1 MALTS
6 HASTNLARKMAE
18 SWHSA
23 APFAS
28 KADLTNFAL
37 ELSKKMNIRY
47 VQPPKPIDLSLKR
60 GFRGFHFD
68 GNDEDGNGQYGRRRD
83 GGDEDDGRSH
93 DGSLDESEMGH
104 AAEDVA
110 AMLFDIPLPPPRVEV

>member
-1 MALTS
+1 LAL
-6 HASTNLARKMAE
+6 HFALFYLLAISE
-18 SWHSA
+18 SWHSI
-23 APFAS
+23 APFVS

-47 VQPPKPIDLSLKR
+47 VSPPKPIDLTLKQ
-60 GFRGFHFD
+60 GFSGFHID
-68 GNDEDGNGQYGRRRD
+68 GNAADGNNGRGTGGG
-83 GGDEDDGRSH
+83 GGDGDNRSH

-110 AMLFDIPLPPPRVEV
+110 AMLFDTPLPPLRVEV

>member
-1 MALTS
+1 
-6 HASTNLARKMAE
+6 MAE

-60 GFRGFHFD
+60 GFRGGFHFD
-68 GNDEDGNGQYGRRRD
+68 GDRDADGNRQGRRRD
-83 GGDEDDGRSH
+83 DGGDDDDDGRSH

>member
-1 MALTS
+1 LWFPLALLFALLS
-6 HASTNLARKMAE
+6 LLAISE
-18 SWHSA
+18 SWHSI
-23 APFAS
+23 APFVS

-47 VQPPKPIDLSLKR
+47 VSPPKPIDLTLKQ
-60 GFRGFHFD
+60 GFAGFQID
-68 GNDEDGNGQYGRRRD
+68 REAEDGRQNG
-83 GGDEDDGRSH
+83 GGGIGDNRSH

-110 AMLFDIPLPPPRVEV
+110 AMLFDTPLPPPRVEV